1 MHAPRMR
8 SKQLEASDRN
18 WQGSPCVLSV
28 ARIALWHLAVVW
40 RHLAVARHLLPW
52 QLLLLGLP
60 GSERPSG
67 GVEVKRRRAR
77 VHDEPGTM
85 SVGTKSLSA
94 MGKPR
99 EEIFFSLASVAHRA
113 AARVHTGDLDRSR
126 SRLSDRG
133 RAHTVCGL
141 APRFATKLH
150 VDRIWAQGAR
160 AGASGAFLSSLY
172 TDTRDD
178 V

>member
-1 MHAPRMR
+1 MHAPLIR
-8 SKQLEASDRN
+8 SKQLEAP
-18 WQGSPCVLSV
+18 QEGSPCVLSV

-94 MGKPR
+94 MGNFVARKFSFRWRLWHIERRRACTRATWTDPGVGCRTEGERTLCVDLRHASPR
-99 EEIFFSLASVAHRA
+99 SYTWTEYIGRDMGPGGEGWGFGGFSFV
-113 AARVHTGDLDRSR
+113 
-126 SRLSDRG
+126 
-133 RAHTVCGL
+133 
-141 APRFATKLH
+141 
-150 VDRIWAQGAR
+150 
-160 AGASGAFLSSLY
+160 SL
-172 TDTRDD
+172 
-178 V
+178 

>member
-133 RAHTVCGL
+133 RQHTVDVRH
-141 APRFATKLH
+141 ASPLH
-150 VDRIWAQGAR
+150 VDRIR
-160 AGASGAFLSSLY
+160 AHPGGEG
-172 TDTRDD
+172 
-178 V
+178 

>member
-150 VDRIWAQGAR
+150 VDRSHLQLFIEYYSRCGSHKG
-160 AGASGAFLSSLY
+160 GASL
-172 TDTRDD
+172 
-178 V
+178 

>member
-18 WQGSPCVLSV
+18 WQGSPCLLSV

-94 MGKPR
+94 MGNFVARK
-99 EEIFFSLASVAHRA
+99 FSFRWRLWHIERRRA
-113 AARVHTGDLDRSR
+113 CTRATWTDPGVGCRTEGERTMWTCATLRHEVT
-126 SRLSDRG
+126 RG
-133 RAHTVCGL
+133 QNMVPGG
-141 APRFATKLH
+141 
-150 VDRIWAQGAR
+150 VG
-160 AGASGAFLSSLY
+160 FLSSPPFFY
-172 TDTRDD
+172 SAAVAR
-178 V
+178 